1 MREMGE
7 TESKKY
13 KCLFGLD
20 DECPVRCFLAEKQV
34 AVQALLKLLSAKKT
48 PTRPD
53 QEFSNIMDNA
63 LDKYVAKISNLFG
76 ETTLA
81 EFCIACMLKR
91 IAQLFEMEKK

>member
-1 MREMGE
+1 ME

-13 KCLFGLD
+13 KCLFGLE
-20 DECPVRCFLAEKQV
+20 DECPVRRFLAEKQDE
-34 AVQALLKLLSAKKT
+34 VQRLLKLLSRKKT

-53 QEFSNIMDNA
+53 QEFSQIMDGT
-63 LDKYVAKISNLFG
+63 LDRYVAKISSLLG

-91 IAQLFEMEKK
+91 LYLQQRR